1 MLKVDETFV
10 DQKAWQCLLHDKIYC
25 MNYKHGKN

>member
-10 DQKAWQCLLHDKIYC
+10 FKAEDVDLNIKKRQKIEKSQ
-25 MNYKHGKN
+25 